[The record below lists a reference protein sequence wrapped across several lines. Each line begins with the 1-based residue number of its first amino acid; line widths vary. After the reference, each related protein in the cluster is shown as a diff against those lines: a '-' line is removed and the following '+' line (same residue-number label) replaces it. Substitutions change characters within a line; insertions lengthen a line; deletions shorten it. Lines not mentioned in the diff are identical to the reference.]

1 MTNANGT
8 LETGKQVIK
17 AESEKWLQVKNL
29 RDVTTGQMQQT
40 VNETMDQM
48 SRACVGTMWTAPFG
62 SDVNDLGRGGANL
75 GVPTVL

>member
-17 AESEKWLQVKNL
+17 AESEKSLQVKNL
-29 RDVTTGQMQQT
+29 KDVTIGQMQQT
-40 VNETMDQM
+40 VNEAMYQM
-48 SRACVGTMWTAPFG
+48 SRACVGTMWTASFG
-62 SDVNDLGRGGANL
+62 SDINDLGQGGANL